1 MGEAAATTFFLPTD
15 CIFILVSLLVGF
27 AAKGKVMLYMYKATE
42 EGKRYTVSH
51 GRTHTLTTTE
61 QEDAGGN
68 KQIIKSIAHTRGE
81 AEGERE
87 MHKKAASPERK
98 VGAHM
103 AGTNQCRNK
112 AGTRRHE
119 HTRTHR
125 RRVSLE
131 GERGDTLACLGFSL
145 VRDVHEERKRPCMCE
160 EEVDTE
166 RVRERMMRREGCA
179 HRQG

>member
-27 AAKGKVMLYMYKATE
+27 TAKGKVMLYMYKATE

-68 KQIIKSIAHTRGE
+68 KQIKKSIAHTRGE

-98 VGAHM
+98 DGAHM
-103 AGTNQCRNK
+103 AGTNQCRNN

-119 HTRTHR
+119 HTRTHTHRDAGSAR
-125 RRVSLE
+125 RGREETRWHAWASPSLEMYMKRVSAPVCVRKKWIQRE
-131 GERGDTLACLGFSL
+131 GESA
-145 VRDVHEERKRPCMCE
+145 
-160 EEVDTE
+160 
-166 RVRERMMRREGCA
+166 
-179 HRQG
+179 